1 MLFYFTAALVAAV
14 DQFAKALIR
23 ATMAVGE
30 SVPFWGSMALT
41 HYENSGMAGS
51 RFQGYARVFA
61 VLAVV
66 FIAIVLYYRRKGEI
80 QGPLMDASMGFL
92 TGGAAGNAIDR
103 FWFGKVTDF
112 LEFRPGGGIL
122 NLADIAINIGVVLFL
137 IAGVLDYYRKK
148 QNPLAAGEEQG

>member
-30 SVPFWGSMALT
+30 SVPFWGDMALT

-66 FIAIVLYYRRKGEI
+66 FIAIVLYYRRKGEV
-80 QGPLMDASMGFL
+80 QGPLMNMSMGFL

-137 IAGVLDYYRKK
+137 IAGVLDYYRKRQK
-148 QNPLAAGEEQG
+148 PVTAGEEQG